1 MASTTSHSP
10 PKLSF
15 AVILLPD
22 YQWLD
27 AAGPIDYLN
36 NHSQAR
42 LTAMNSDPKLVAKA
56 PILTWY
62 YVASTLDPVPA
73 SSGPKETPTHT
84 FETCPPV
91 NYVLMPGTLLNP
103 PLPPEFIKFVQ
114 QRYADPSVTFLT
126 VCTGSL
132 TLAPTGILDH
142 HRVASNKAALKYL
155 AQSGQLNRKV
165 HWVGDRRWV
174 KDGKVWSAAGI
185 TSGIDLAAEF
195 ARVYFDKEVVEK
207 AKETAEEVPRPDQPD
222 PYAWMLEGVDLGDGH
237 EHCHRG

>member
-1 MASTTSHSP
+1 M
-10 PKLSF
+10 
-15 AVILLPD
+15 
-22 YQWLD
+22 
-27 AAGPIDYLN
+27 
-36 NHSQAR
+36 
-42 LTAMNSDPKLVAKA
+42 
-56 PILTWY
+56 
-62 YVASTLDPVPA
+62 
-73 SSGPKETPTHT
+73 
-84 FETCPPV
+84 
-91 NYVLMPGTLLNP
+91 
-103 PLPPEFIKFVQ
+103 
-114 QRYADPSVTFLT
+114 
-126 VCTGSL
+126 
-132 TLAPTGILDH
+132 
-142 HRVASNKAALKYL
+142 ASNKAALKYL